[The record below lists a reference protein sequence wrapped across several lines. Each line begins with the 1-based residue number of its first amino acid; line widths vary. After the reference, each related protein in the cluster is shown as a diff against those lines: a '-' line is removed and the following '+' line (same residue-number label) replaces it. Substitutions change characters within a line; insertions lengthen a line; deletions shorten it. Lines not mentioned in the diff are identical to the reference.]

1 MRGNSK
7 IIGPLQETSLTDAI
21 GVFDTFDQY
30 NSNILD
36 TWPITAYP
44 TQGTITPSTTSVT
57 EGSAVT
63 FTVSVN
69 NQFTGNMYYVVSGG
83 ANGADFAENA
93 SGSFSVTN
101 GSGTF
106 NLTLIADGI
115 TEGDTFQVQLRRDST
130 SGLLFDT
137 TASISVTDAAAP
149 TGEDLRSAFWPIS
162 EFQNN
167 DGLNNTTSNYSVSE
181 VQQNYTGTGSL
192 YLIHKATGA
201 TTFYND
207 APVACI
213 QIVNSSGTSIVEQWW
228 FGTSND
234 GKGWTTHTAE
244 YNFGAIGTGI
254 NITPA
259 TASTYSYVTSVVN
272 GTTADRFSLVTSTG
286 SASTGAADGIAEPT
300 GPMTLGEQTVPQSL
314 NTYYMYRETSGAQV
328 PFCTL
333 CRSPSRT
340 WSAGER
346 IRIAYI
352 IGNFASANYYTPTDT
367 FFVGI
372 A

>member
-1 MRGNSK
+1 MRRNSGF
-7 IIGPLQETSLTDAI
+7 IGPKTNSSIEDAN
-21 GVFDTFDQY
+21 GVHDVFDQY

-36 TWPITAYP
+36 SWPITAYP

-57 EGSAVT
+57 EGNAVT

-69 NQFTGNMYYVVSGG
+69 NQFTGDMYYSVTGG
-83 ANGADFAENA
+83 PTDADFAENA

-106 NLTLIADGI
+106 DLTLIADGI
-115 TEGDTFQVQLRRDST
+115 AESDTFQVQLRRDST
-130 SGLLFDT
+130 SGTLFDT

-149 TGEDLRSAFWPIS
+149 AGEDIRSVFWPIS

-167 DGLNNTTSNYSVSE
+167 DNSTNTTTNYSVSE
-181 VQQNYTGTGSL
+181 VQQDYTGTARL
-192 YLIHKATGA
+192 YLAHKATGA
-201 TTFYND
+201 VTYYND

-213 QIVNSSGTSIVEQWW
+213 QVLNPAGTSIVEQWW
-228 FGTSND
+228 FGASNA
-234 GKGWTTHTAE
+234 GKGWTTDTYE
-244 YNFGAIGTGI
+244 YNFGAIGTGL

-259 TASTYSYVTSVVN
+259 TASTFSYVVSVIN
-272 GTTADRFSLVTSTG
+272 GAVADRFTLATST
-286 SASTGAADGIAEPT
+286 SSVSTGAADGIAEPT
-300 GPMTLGEQTVPQSL
+300 GPMPLGEQTVPQSL

-328 PFCTL
+328 PFCTF
-333 CRSPSRT
+333 CRSPIRT
-340 WSAGER
+340 WTAGER

-352 IGNFASANYYTPTDT
+352 IGNFSTANYYTPTDT